1 MKSKCYRGYIPF
13 SKKLKESTLEYI
25 EDTEHTYLS
34 RNNITKKLRDG
45 SLLGWIASIVIFI
58 RQIRPDCY
66 RFKRKLSDLSFYQSD
81 LEEEKHNP
89 PQFLFILVLYLFFTC
104 VLFVVVEFFY

>member
-13 SKKLKESTLEYI
+13 SKKLKESTLEHI

-45 SLLGWIASIVIFI
+45 SLRS
-58 RQIRPDCY
+58 
-66 RFKRKLSDLSFYQSD
+66 
-81 LEEEKHNP
+81 
-89 PQFLFILVLYLFFTC
+89 LYL
-104 VLFVVVEFFY
+104 LGKFVQTVIDSRENSQT